1 MKRKFIMLIAL
12 SSALTMFTACS
23 TNETGQLDI
32 DPNMNVTAIT
42 SYVSIQTEA
51 KQEIPVLKKIN
62 DESTANTYVETTE
75 ENIDLTMEYED
86 IEMPITI
93 EN

>member
-1 MKRKFIMLIAL
+1 MKRIPIMILILCAALIML
-12 SSALTMFTACS
+12 TACS

-32 DPNMNVTAIT
+32 DPNMNVTAVT

-51 KQEIPVLKKIN
+51 KQEIPDLKKIN
-62 DESTANTYVETTE
+62 DDSTE
-75 ENIDLTMEYED
+75 ENTDLTMEYAD
-86 IEMPITI
+86 TEMSIPN

>member
-1 MKRKFIMLIAL
+1 MKRISIMILILCA
-12 SSALTMFTACS
+12 ALTMLTACS

-32 DPNMNVTAIT
+32 DPNMNVTAVT

-51 KQEIPVLKKIN
+51 KQEIPDLKKIN
-62 DESTANTYVETTE
+62 DESTE
-75 ENIDLTMEYED
+75 ENTDVTMECTD
-86 IEMPITI
+86 TEMSITL

>member
-1 MKRKFIMLIAL
+1 MKRISIMILILCAV
-12 SSALTMFTACS
+12 LTMLTACS

-51 KQEIPVLKKIN
+51 KQEIPDLKKIN
-62 DESTANTYVETTE
+62 DESTE
-75 ENIDLTMEYED
+75 ENTDLTMEYAD
-86 IEMPITI
+86 TEMSIPI
-93 EN
+93 ENQCGE